1 MLVINSSVYGLLV
14 VDFYKISQKRLHCSQ
29 ISDLLLCMKEVRIV
43 KEINIGRILIENR
56 HKKGI
61 TQEELAEYIGV
72 SKAAVSKWETQ
83 MTYPDIALLPRLAA
97 YFDISIDELMGYRPQ
112 MTKEEIRECYCRFNK
127 EFSDLQ
133 FDEVFEH

>member
-72 SKAAVSKWETQ
+72 SKAAVSKLHQ
-83 MTYPDIALLPRLAA
+83 RVNQKIP
-97 YFDISIDELMGYRPQ
+97 
-112 MTKEEIRECYCRFNK
+112 
-127 EFSDLQ
+127 
-133 FDEVFEH
+133 